1 MAQPIISIDFP
12 VPPSANAMYSVGIS
26 KITRKPAVFKSTRY
40 RQWIKE
46 AGQTV
51 MVSGVMR
58 GVKPISGKFKAI
70 ITVDQQLSKADCD
83 NLTKPVMDL
92 AQRLNIITNDKN
104 SEHVGTGWGTAPLGC
119 RLTIIPVEE
128 DKDAA

>member
-12 VPPSANAMYSVGIS
+12 VPPSANKMYSVGIS
-26 KITRKPAVFKSTRY
+26 RITRKPSVFKSTRY

-58 GVKPISGKFKAI
+58 GVKPISGPFKAI
-70 ITVDQQLSKADCD
+70 ITVDKQMSQADLD
-83 NLTKPVMDL
+83 NLYKPCLDL
-92 AQRLNIITNDKN
+92 AQRLQIITNDKN
-104 SEHVGTGWGTAPLGC
+104 QVNTGGGWGTAPLGC
-119 RLTIIPVEE
+119 RLTIIPVLEGE
-128 DKDAA
+128 